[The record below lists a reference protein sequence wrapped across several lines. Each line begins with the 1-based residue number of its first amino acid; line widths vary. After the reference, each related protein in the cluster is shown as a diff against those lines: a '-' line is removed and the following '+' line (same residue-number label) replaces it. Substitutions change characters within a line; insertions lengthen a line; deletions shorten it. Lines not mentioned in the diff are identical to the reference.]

1 MQKAKQRKKVALG
14 GMKGDTADV
23 SDPNLFGLAN
33 VRGDKDMLA
42 GLSDAAAPG
51 LIAASIAEREGDGD
65 SSDDG
70 GEQRDEWDLE
80 SDATDSD
87 ADSDAEREK
96 HVRRMEK
103 YIDKLYDHYDKCVL
117 LPFPPF
123 PIYSTASALLCY
135 RPCRA
140 SLPFYSLL
148 HIEPRCLVHRC
159 P

>member
-1 MQKAKQRKKVALG
+1 MWLRSGDLLQKAKQRKKVALG
-14 GMKGDTADV
+14 GMKGDAADV
-23 SDPNLFGLAN
+23 SDPSLFGLAN
-33 VRGDKDMLA
+33 VRGDKAMLA

-103 YIDKLYDHYDKCVL
+103 YIDKLYDHYDKCVFLAVPSL
-117 LPFPPF
+117 LF
-123 PIYSTASALLCY
+123 Y
-135 RPCRA
+135 RGP
-140 SLPFYSLL
+140 SLPLY
-148 HIEPRCLVHRC
+148 P
-159 P
+159 